1 MMESEYRYRQLEAW
15 LIEGIQKKRWNKGE
29 RLPSIRSLCADKSLS
44 KATVLHAYQRL
55 EANGLI
61 EARPKSGYFVC
72 ASRPDRPFPETR
84 SPVSA
89 PLPVSVSD
97 VVMDVM
103 TRGAAFDLLPE
114 RQQREENS
122 YVVQLLN
129 RHIGR
134 ALRLQR
140 GATHQYYDEP
150 AGHIELRELIA
161 QRYSR
166 LNCDLTTDEL
176 CITAGC
182 QQALFLALMATCQ
195 VGDTVAVESPGFY
208 GVFQLLEQL
217 GLKALEIPSS
227 AVDGLQTQVLAEA
240 LTRWKI
246 KACVVTPAFAT
257 PSGATLKHSAREE
270 LIHLANMH
278 DFAVIEDDIYGDL
291 GFFTRPEP
299 LKALD
304 TEDRVILCSSL
315 SKNLSRDIR
324 IGWIAAARW
333 HDKVKHLKLV
343 TMLASSRFVQQGV
356 VSFFKDGAYDAHL
369 RKQREV
375 LRYNCD
381 QLVNYLNEHWPSDIK
396 LSVPE
401 GGLSLWLQLPDNL
414 NTLAH
419 YNEALKEGIVITPG
433 ALFSAADHY
442 HHCIRLSF
450 AHPITQTR
458 EAALFRLGKLFFKR

>member
-1 MMESEYRYRQLEAW
+1 MGSEYRYRQLEAW
-15 LIEGIQKKRWNKGE
+15 LIEGIQKKRWGKGD
-29 RLPSIRSLCADKSLS
+29 RLPSIRSLCETKALS

-55 EANGLI
+55 EASGLI

-72 ASRPDRPFPETR
+72 GSRIERPLPESRPTI
-84 SPVSA
+84 SA

-103 TRGAAFDLLPE
+103 ARGAAFDLLPE
-114 RQQREENS
+114 RHQHEENS
-122 YVVQLLN
+122 HAVQLLN

-134 ALRLQR
+134 ALRSQR
-140 GATHQYYDEP
+140 GAAHQYYDEP
-150 AGHIELRELIA
+150 AGYVELRALIA
-161 QRYSR
+161 QRYRR
-166 LNCDLTTDEL
+166 LSCELTTEDL

-195 VGDTVAVESPGFY
+195 IGDTVAVESPGFY

-227 AVDGLQTQVLAEA
+227 AADGLQTQVLAEA

-257 PSGATLKHSAREE
+257 PCGATLKHAAREE
-270 LIHLANMH
+270 LIHLANMY

-291 GFFTRPEP
+291 GFFVRPEP

-304 TEDRVILCSSL
+304 TEERVILCSSL

-375 LRYNCD
+375 LRHNCD
-381 QLVNYLNEHWPSDIK
+381 QLVNYLNEQWPSDIK

-401 GGLSLWLQLPDNL
+401 GGLALWLQLPDHL

-419 YNEALKEGIVITPG
+419 YNEALREGMVITPG
-433 ALFSAADHY
+433 ALFSATDNY

-450 AHPITQTR
+450 AHPITQAR
-458 EAALFRLGKLFFKR
+458 EAALFRLGEIFFMK

>member
-1 MMESEYRYRQLEAW
+1 MMGSEYRYRQLEAW

-72 ASRPDRPFPETR
+72 ASRPDRPLPETR

-89 PLPVSVSD
+89 PVPVSVSD

-114 RQQREENS
+114 RQQREDNS
-122 YVVQLLN
+122 HVVQLLN

-140 GATHQYYDEP
+140 GASHQYYDEP
-150 AGHIELRELIA
+150 AGHVELRELIA

-166 LNCDLTTDEL
+166 LNCNLTTDEL

-227 AVDGLQTQVLAEA
+227 AADGLQTQVLAEA

-324 IGWIAAARW
+324 IGWISAARW
-333 HDKVKHLKLV
+333 HGKVKHLKLV

-401 GGLSLWLQLPDNL
+401 GGLALWLQLPDNL